1 MQACSKLPLL
11 LVLLAAALLCSNVAN
26 AAENKRVLALIGTS
40 SIKDSHSQFFSSLKE
55 AGFSV
60 DIKSAKDKDLKLK
73 DFDTFL
79 YDSLIVFAPKAAKF
93 GGDISSAAILDFVD
107 SGKNLLLAASS
118 DASDAVR
125 SLALE
130 CGVELDDKA
139 TTVYDHFSHQAAN
152 GATDPT
158 LIATAAVVD
167 SKAIFGSS
175 PPKAPILFKGVAA
188 TVPASAELVT
198 VALSGEASSYSHDP
212 KKAMPEP
219 PSLPVG
225 GTAAL
230 VSLVQARNNARV
242 MVAGSLDMFSN
253 ELFDASV
260 KVAASGAKFA
270 KSGNKDFATA
280 VALWTLGDRG
290 VLKVGALSH
299 HLVSDPA
306 VEPSLYRV
314 NDEVEVALDV
324 HLVEGGKITPYQADD
339 LQVSFVM
346 LDPYVRQPMT
356 NDGAG
361 RFSLRFTVPDVYG
374 VFKYVIDYKHAG
386 YSYINLQRVVPVR
399 PFKHDEYER
408 FLAAAWPYYASV
420 ASTMAAFFMLGWVYL
435 YSK

>member
-11 LVLLAAALLCSNVAN
+11 LVLLAAVLSSNVAT
-26 AAENKRVLALIGTS
+26 AAENNRILALIGTS
-40 SIKDSHSQFFSSLKE
+40 SVQESHSQFFSSLQE

-60 DIKSAKDKDLKLK
+60 DIKTVKDKGLKLK
-73 DFDTFL
+73 NFDTFL
-79 YDSLIVFAPKAAKF
+79 YDSLIIFAPKATKF
-93 GGDISSAAILDFVD
+93 GGDISSEAILDFVD

-130 CGVELDDKA
+130 CGVELDDKGTA
-139 TTVYDHFSHQAAN
+139 VYDHFSHQAAG
-152 GATDPT
+152 GAADPT
-158 LIATAAVVD
+158 LIATAAMVD
-167 SKAIFGSS
+167 SQAIFGGSQ
-175 PPKAPILFKGVAA
+175 PQGVAA
-188 TVPASAELVT
+188 TVPSSSELVT
-198 VALSGEASSYSHDP
+198 VALSAEATAYSHDP

-225 GTAAL
+225 GTAAI

-242 MVAGSLDMFSN
+242 MVAGSLDMFSDT
-253 ELFDASV
+253 LYDAGV
-260 KVAASGAKFA
+260 TVAASGARFA

-290 VLKVGALSH
+290 VLKVGNLTH
-299 HLVSDPA
+299 HLVSDPD

-324 HLVEGGKITPYQADD
+324 QLLEGGRTTPYQADD
-339 LQVSFVM
+339 VQVSFVM

-356 NDGAG
+356 HDGAG
-361 RFSLRFTVPDVYG
+361 RFSLRFKVPDVYG

-408 FLAAAWPYYASV
+408 FLVAAYPYYASV
-420 ASTMAAFFMLGWVYL
+420 LSTMAAFFLLGFAFL
-435 YSK
+435 YSR